1 MRISMDLCEDLNKE
15 LDHKVAIF
23 SFPMR
28 YIPLS
33 DLKRGFV
40 GAKWNAKYL
49 RALQRMLIPT
59 QGKGVS
65 SRSFFEAD
73 FGTSKEDFVMYLAMP
88 EEHLGWRGHFARRKN
103 ETDEEMAKRQVIWME
118 NQEILA
124 EWKRRFEALGD
135 TKNEFIN
142 HIGDNNYS
150 LERFME
156 IKNVEHKKLFIHYFT
171 MPTLLKA
178 LSTDNA
184 EEKAIIV
191 DYITRD
197 FPLMYRRMVRYAAEG
212 KLPHSMLEGAFRTF
226 KADFARNVLEMIDY
240 EAAEEPFVIGNLLKA
255 QRKVGLD
262 VFTFDLIRTYYL
274 FKNTG
279 ALRKVD
285 KAEAIEAIKNLD
297 EGKTRSILAA
307 RFKAFKT
314 RLIKQATDGELG
326 ARYVASQIEQ
336 QLYDFC
342 KQISLFED
350 FE

>member
-1 MRISMDLCEDLNKE
+1 MRKFSILRYLKQFSLLIFLLSALGALAIAFYGKAQQRYVASAVIRYTNSAAKQGYTPDGSPLNVEEIYSPTVIDAALTDLGDRSGIDSVRSGCYVEE
-15 LDHKVAIF
+15 V
-23 SFPMR
+23 
-28 YIPLS
+28 IPETQ
-33 DLKRGFV
+33 LKR
-40 GAKWNAKYL
+40 N
-49 RALQRMLIPT
+49 
-59 QGKGVS
+59 
-65 SRSFFEAD
+65 
-73 FGTSKEDFVMYLAMP
+73 
-88 EEHLGWRGHFARRKN
+88 
-103 ETDEEMAKRQVIWME
+103 
-118 NQEILA
+118 
-124 EWKRRFEALGD
+124 EALLEKGEDPAYTAD
-135 TKNEFIN
+135 TYRVYYV
-142 HIGDNNYS
+142 GNNDTG
-150 LERFME
+150 EQ
-156 IKNVEHKKLFIHYFT
+156 
-171 MPTLLKA
+171 
-178 LSTDNA
+178 
-184 EEKAIIV
+184 
-191 DYITRD
+191 
-197 FPLMYRRMVRYAAEG
+197 
-212 KLPHSMLEGAFRTF
+212 
-226 KADFARNVLEMIDY
+226 FARNVLEMIDY